1 MASDSPCDH
10 GLVPRSLA
18 QEDRSANLDSGQK
31 MLNFGLFGAGR
42 IAEVHARHI
51 AEHHDMRLAVVVDIE
66 LDAARRLASRHSA
79 AASADAAAVFGDP
92 AIDAV
97 VIASSSSTHAEL
109 IVRAV
114 EAEKPVFCEKP
125 LDLDLARANACLRR
139 IEGKGVPVFLDFNRR
154 FDPNHAALEQAVRAG
169 EAGAVE
175 LVTIT
180 SRDPEPPPPGYLA
193 NSPGALFLETMVHD
207 LDMARWL
214 LGEEPVELFAM
225 ASCLIAPEIR
235 ALNEVDTALAVLR
248 TASGRLCQINNS
260 WRATYGYDQRIEVLG
275 SGGMVRSDNVRRSTV
290 ERYDARAVRS
300 DVFQY
305 FFIDRYIAS
314 YRLAL
319 DHFAAVVRH
328 GTTPLIT
335 AEDGRRALVLADAA
349 LRSARSGQPV
359 AIRY

>member
-1 MASDSPCDH
+1 
-10 GLVPRSLA
+10 
-18 QEDRSANLDSGQK
+18 
-31 MLNFGLFGAGR
+31 MLNFGLLGAGR
-42 IAEVHARHI
+42 IAAVHARHI
-51 AEHHDMRLAVVVDIE
+51 AEHHDMRLAVVVDVD
-66 LDAARRLASRHSA
+66 LDAARRLASHHGA

-114 EAEKPVFCEKP
+114 EAGKPVFCEKP
-125 LDLDLARANACLRR
+125 LDLDLARANACLRQ
-139 IEGKGVPVFLDFNRR
+139 IEGKGVPVFVDFNRR
-154 FDPNHAALEQAVRAG
+154 FDPHHAALEQAVRVG

-175 LVTIT
+175 LVSIT
-180 SRDPEPPPPGYLA
+180 SRDPEPPPLAYLA
-193 NSPGALFLETMVHD
+193 GSPGALFLETMVHD

-214 LGEEPVELFAM
+214 LGEEPVEVFAM

-235 ALNEVDTALAVLR
+235 ALGEVDTAVLVLR
-248 TASGRLCQINNS
+248 TASGRLGQINNS

-305 FFIDRYIAS
+305 FFIDRYLAS

-319 DHFAAVVRH
+319 DHFGAVVRH
-328 GTTPLIT
+328 GTAPLIS

-359 AIRY
+359 AIHY